1 MHKDFRTQL
10 SHDIR
15 EYFHNNTLPELEPTT
30 TWQAHKAVV
39 RGIFI
44 SRAAYIKRTKEQK
57 YLDSLKKT
65 KGFTKRPLPNPYG
78 RLGTE
83 YTIDHETNKWAT
95 PRRNSTYATEP
106 ENTHLHSGQ

>member
-1 MHKDFRTQL
+1 MILVTDDILPRTTNSEIGDIVWSDHVPVSVRLQAKFDHKGKPPWRLNDALTMHKDFRTQL

-44 SRAAYIKRTKEQK
+44 SRAAY
-57 YLDSLKKT
+57 
-65 KGFTKRPLPNPYG
+65 
-78 RLGTE
+78 
-83 YTIDHETNKWAT
+83 
-95 PRRNSTYATEP
+95 
-106 ENTHLHSGQ
+106 